1 MKSWLNPA
9 LKSVGIALLAALI
22 LPASAQVK
30 NAFPGR
36 KTRILFLLDG
46 SGSMLAEMGPSGS
59 PSRWATAVTL
69 LNRMVDTIRYVSDVE
84 VGLRVFGHNQPNE
97 KRDCSDTRLEVPF
110 GPNNHKQFVGRLK
123 QIKPLG
129 YTSITQSLLA
139 SAKDFPE
146 DPTARNIIIIIT
158 DGVEECPGDPC
169 QVSEALQKK
178 GIILRP
184 FVVGLGTD
192 NEAFRKQYSC
202 AGRYFN
208 AETPQ
213 QFQKIIGVI
222 VNQALNNTTVQ
233 INLLDNQLSPR
244 ETDVPLTILDADN
257 GAVVENVI
265 HTFNGKG
272 LPDTLYLDP
281 IRRYRVVAHTLPPVT
296 SEITEVVAGRH
307 NVIPINT
314 PQGSLFLKM
323 GGITRYPRL
332 QAIVRQGNTL
342 QTVNA
347 QEFNTVDKY
356 ITGNYDLEILTIPRL
371 YFKNIGIKQNQTTTV
386 EIPNPGLVQL
396 GLSKDIVGSIFQKT
410 DGKLE
415 WVMDIIGNNPKQ
427 LFNMQPGEYHVVY
440 RIAGET
446 RTLYSKTKTFKVTSG
461 TTTQVVL

>member
-1 MKSWLNPA
+1 
-9 LKSVGIALLAALI
+9 
-22 LPASAQVK
+22 
-30 NAFPGR
+30 
-36 KTRILFLLDG
+36 
-46 SGSMLAEMGPSGS
+46 
-59 PSRWATAVTL
+59 
-69 LNRMVDTIRYVSDVE
+69 
-84 VGLRVFGHNQPNE
+84 
-97 KRDCSDTRLEVPF
+97 
-110 GPNNHKQFVGRLK
+110 VGRLK

-233 INLLDNQLSPR
+233 INLLDNQGLPR

-257 GAVVENVI
+257 GNVVENVV

-296 SEITEVVAGRH
+296 SDVTEVVAGRH

-332 QAIVRQGNTL
+332 QAIVRQGN
-342 QTVNA
+342 
-347 QEFNTVDKY
+347 
-356 ITGNYDLEILTIPRL
+356 
-371 YFKNIGIKQNQTTTV
+371 TV

>member
-1 MKSWLNPA
+1 MITTSK
-9 LKSVGIALLAALI
+9 KIFLAALMMLFAI
-22 LPASAQVK
+22 SAQAQVK

-46 SGSMLAEMGPSGS
+46 SGSMLAEMGALGS

-69 LNRMVDTIRYVSDVE
+69 LSKMVDTVRYVPDVE

-97 KRDCSDTRLEVPF
+97 KRDCNDTKLEVPF
-110 GPNNHKQFVGRLK
+110 APNNHKLFVTRLR

-139 SAKDFPE
+139 AAKDFPE

-169 QVSEALQKK
+169 QVSEILQKK

-192 NEAFRKQYSC
+192 TEAFRKQYSC

-222 VNQALNNTTVQ
+222 VNQALNNTSVQ
-233 INLLDNQLSPR
+233 INLLDNQGMPR
-244 ETDVPLTILDADN
+244 ETDVPMTIFDADN
-257 GAVVENVI
+257 GTVVENVI
-265 HTFNGKG
+265 HTLNGKG

-281 IRRYRVVAHTLPPVT
+281 IRRYRVMAHTLPPVS
-296 SEITEVVAGRH
+296 SEITDVVAGRH
-307 NVIPINT
+307 NVIALNT

-323 GGITRYPRL
+323 GGVTRYPRL
-332 QAIVRQGNTL
+332 QAIVRQSNTL

-347 QEFNTVDKY
+347 QEFNTVEKY
-356 ITGNYDLEILTIPRL
+356 ITGTYDLEVLTVPRL
-371 YFKNIGIKQNQTTTV
+371 YFKGITMKQNQTTTI

-396 GLSKDIVGSIFQKT
+396 GLSKDISGAIFQKVE
-410 DGKLE
+410 GRME
-415 WVMDIIGNNPKQ
+415 WVMDIQGNVPKQ
-427 LFNMQPGEYHVVY
+427 LFNMQPGDYTIIY
-440 RIAGET
+440 RMAGET
-446 RTLYSKTKTFKVTSG
+446 RTLYSKNKTFKVNSG
-461 TTTQVVL
+461 TTTQVSL